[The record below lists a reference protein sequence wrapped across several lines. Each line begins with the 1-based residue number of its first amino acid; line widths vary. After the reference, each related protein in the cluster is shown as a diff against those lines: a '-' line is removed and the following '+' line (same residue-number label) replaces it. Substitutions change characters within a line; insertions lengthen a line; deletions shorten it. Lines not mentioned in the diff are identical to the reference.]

1 MSYYGNEYILS
12 SFRPFNFSIDKRD
25 ITKSIIYASGK
36 ASIRLEGLEEG
47 LHNLKV
53 NSGVNLYSMAP
64 YDLSIYFTIDTVKP
78 SIQIISPGHS
88 LLNSSKFTIK
98 GYSDPFSK
106 ITFFINGMTFT
117 AKSLET
123 GMFKKEILFNQGVN
137 LLTVSA
143 VDPAG
148 NENSKNFT
156 FTVDNS
162 PPEII
167 PESPGNKEVCYDSYV
182 DVRALITDKG
192 SGLSDVY
199 YLVDNKKII
208 PVLRDGLFSAFLEN
222 LDDGEY
228 KIVAVAEDKSGGITK
243 KSWSFIVDGSEVFE
257 KKLSDPVPEGRILY
271 NYRNLL

>member
-1 MSYYGNEYILS
+1 MSINIEHKKHIVIALPAIIMLLVLGTLFFWLSNHLTFENSLSSISIKNNQYFNSHEVIMEMNYPS

-25 ITKSIIYASGK
+25 ITKSIIYTGGK

-123 GMFKKEILFNQGVN
+123 G
-137 LLTVSA
+137 
-143 VDPAG
+143 
-148 NENSKNFT
+148 
-156 FTVDNS
+156 
-162 PPEII
+162 
-167 PESPGNKEVCYDSYV
+167 
-182 DVRALITDKG
+182 
-192 SGLSDVY
+192 
-199 YLVDNKKII
+199 
-208 PVLRDGLFSAFLEN
+208 
-222 LDDGEY
+222 
-228 KIVAVAEDKSGGITK
+228 
-243 KSWSFIVDGSEVFE
+243 
-257 KKLSDPVPEGRILY
+257 
-271 NYRNLL
+271 